1 MVRTMTEKEWTTW
14 VDETWTKCVKDV
26 EAMTDKEL
34 IDCLYEDLIMLDEQA
49 GCFDEETNA
58 RIDEQRRKIME
69 SIIELEQSAQN

>member
-1 MVRTMTEKEWTTW
+1 MDTT
-14 VDETWTKCVKDV
+14 
-26 EAMTDKEL
+26 L
-34 IDCLYEDLIMLDEQA
+34 LDCLYEELVMLDVMLDEQA